1 MLILR
6 INNDIY
12 KLHSDPKRQMKLRRE
27 LLSRYKDSDIVQVLD
42 GTYELDRMQ
51 LSELFDTSTDSGI
64 KFTTP
69 IERIRNAGLT
79 LPGKLKRDER

>member
-6 INNDIY
+6 INNDEY
-12 KLHSDPKRQMKLRRE
+12 TLHADPKRQMELRRE
-27 LLSRYKDSDIVQVLD
+27 LLSRYKDSDIIQVLD

-51 LSELFDTSTDSGI
+51 LSELFDTSVDSGI

-69 IERIRNAGLT
+69 ISRIREGKLT
-79 LPGKLKRDER
+79 LPGK

>member
-12 KLHSDPKRQMKLRRE
+12 KLYTDPKRQMKLRRE

-42 GTYELDRMQ
+42 GNYELDRMQ
-51 LSELFDTSTDSGI
+51 LSELFDTSGI

-69 IERIRNAGLT
+69 IERIREGKLT
-79 LPGKLKRDER
+79 LPGK

>member
-1 MLILR
+1 MLILK
-6 INNDIY
+6 INNEEY
-12 KLHSDPKRQMKLRRE
+12 TLHSDPKRQMKLRHE

-51 LSELFDTSTDSGI
+51 LSELFDTSGI

-69 IERIRNAGLT
+69 ISRIREGKLT
-79 LPGKLKRDER
+79 LPGK